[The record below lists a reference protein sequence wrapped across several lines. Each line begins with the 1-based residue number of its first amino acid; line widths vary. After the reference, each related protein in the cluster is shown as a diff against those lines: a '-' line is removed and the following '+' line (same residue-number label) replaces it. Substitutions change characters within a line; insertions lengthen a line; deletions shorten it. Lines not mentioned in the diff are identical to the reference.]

1 MGRMPS
7 ATKEVIDTVS
17 LLAGSSGLV
26 DFWFWFVCLLGF
38 LFCFG
43 FVVVFGWLVFLFNL
57 FKCYYK
63 YFEFHDV
70 T

>member
-7 ATKEVIDTVS
+7 ATKEVIETVS
-17 LLAGSSGLV
+17 SLAGSSGLV
-26 DFWFWFVCLLGF
+26 DFWFWFVCFLGF
-38 LFCFG
+38 LFWFG
-43 FVVVFGWLVFLFNL
+43 LVGFGWLVFLFNL